1 MPPVIIP
8 TEQLLWIVK
17 ENPNYYSVIP
27 ASVRYDKRLNPN
39 TKLLYSEITALS
51 NKSGKC
57 WASNNYF
64 ASLYGVDRRTI
75 IRWVKEL
82 KECGYINIEHV
93 YEIGKK
99 EIKERIITLT
109 EVVTIPS
116 RGGDKNVTT
125 WGQKCREVVTNL
137 SRGSDIDVV
146 DNIKH
151 NTKEE
156 ILNMNT
162 ANSELFE
169 NNKELEEVEENPN
182 NESDMLNANELQSQI
197 SDESIIKLITLSPSK
212 QEKFFEDLNLD
223 YMDEIQLK
231 KYIKERSIKINPMR
245 IEEPKTV
252 QSSSN
257 DFFSSE
263 DSAHFDV
270 HEMFNMHDAL

>member
-1 MPPVIIP
+1 
-8 TEQLLWIVK
+8 VK

-64 ASLYGVDRRTI
+64 ATLYGVDRRTI

-93 YEIGKK
+93 YEVGKK

-109 EVVTIPS
+109 EVVIIPS

-125 WGQKCREVVTNL
+125 WGQKCQEVVTNM
-137 SRGSDIDVV
+137 SRGSDTDVV

-151 NTKEE
+151 NTIEE
-156 ILNMNT
+156 ILNLNR
-162 ANSELFE
+162 NDSDFFE
-169 NNKELEEVEENPN
+169 TENQN
-182 NESDMLNANELQSQI
+182 NEIEGNPTNDTDMLNAKELESQI
-197 SDESIIKLITLSPSK
+197 SDESIMKLRILSPSK
-212 QEKFFEDLNLD
+212 QEQFFEDLNLD
-223 YMDEIQLK
+223 YIDEIQLK
-231 KYIKERSIKINPMR
+231 KYIKERIHKINP
-245 IEEPKTV
+245 IQTQEPKTV
-252 QSSSN
+252 QSSNDNFSSN
-257 DFFSSE
+257 DY
-263 DSAHFDV
+263 AHFDV
-270 HEMFNMHDAL
+270 EEMFNMHDNL